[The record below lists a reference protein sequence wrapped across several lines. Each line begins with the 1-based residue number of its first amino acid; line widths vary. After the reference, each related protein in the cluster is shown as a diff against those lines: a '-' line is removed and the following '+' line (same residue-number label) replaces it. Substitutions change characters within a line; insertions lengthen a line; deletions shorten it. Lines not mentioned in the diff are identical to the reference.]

1 MSTLHPDG
9 PPRIRPA
16 TREELGFVNSILTGI
31 SARAAGITKPLNLFT
46 TVGRNRSL
54 FRRWLLFAGALMPGG
69 KLPRADTELVI
80 LRVSHRTG
88 AEYEAVHHRLIGRKV
103 GLSAEEI
110 EAVSDDDLSTG
121 PWSERQ
127 HLLLTAVDE
136 LHDESAIGEETFAG
150 LRAELDDQDLVELCM
165 LAGHY
170 SMVAGLIN
178 SLRIESD
185 THRPRSSGS

>member
-1 MSTLHPDG
+1 MSTNPS
-9 PPRIRPA
+9 PAPRVRPA
-16 TREELGFVNSILTGI
+16 TREELGFVNSILTGV

-46 TVGRNRSL
+46 TVGRHRSL

-88 AEYEAVHHRLIGRKV
+88 AEYEAVHHRRIGKSV
-103 GLSAEEI
+103 GLTDEMI
-110 EAVSDDDLSTG
+110 EAVTVDDLTAG

-127 HLLLTAVDE
+127 RLLLRAVDE
-136 LHDESAIGEETFAG
+136 LHDETRISEETFAG
-150 LRAELDDQDLVELCM
+150 LRSELSDNDLVELCM

-170 SMVAGLIN
+170 TMVAGLIN
-178 SLRIESD
+178 SLQIESD
-185 THRPRSSGS
+185 THKPKR